1 MASLKINFSRTAVA
15 SIIAPESGRIYCR
28 DEKTRGLV
36 LDVQAGGTKTFQV
49 YRKVNGKPTRVTLG
63 RFDPEL
69 PESREFT
76 RDTDPLSL
84 IGHSAV
90 LNVKM
95 ARKLADAVNAALDRG
110 ENPAGEAAQSRLAAK
125 TELTLRQAFER
136 YYQDHLVPQG
146 KKTAEDLRNDFARY
160 VGKVAAGQKKL
171 RGKER
176 QKSAGSVDWETR
188 KLSSITP
195 AHIRQ
200 LMISLQAGVGD
211 RTANKVFVMLRS
223 IFNAMLAWK
232 LYAGD
237 NPCTSI
243 AKFKEVSRE
252 RFIGGDE
259 LPRFMKLLNEHTHR
273 NFKDFILLSLF
284 TGARRENVLSM
295 RWSDIDMDAGIW
307 TVPGKQAKGGAALTI
322 SITSNARQIL
332 ASRKNTVE
340 YVADETGKSSP
351 FVFAAK
357 SASGYMSPPN
367 KLWKK
372 LLEDGELKDLRLHDL
387 RRSLGSW
394 AAMTGASLPVIGR
407 ALGHRT
413 ASATMVYARLQHDP
427 VLEAMERATATMLE
441 KAKPLATETAP
452 PSPVG
457 SIAATPAADPSKQ

>member
-1 MASLKINFSRTAVA
+1 MASSKINFSRTAVA
-15 SIIAPESGRIYCR
+15 SISAPDSGRIYYR

-63 RFDPEL
+63 RFDADL

-76 RDTDPLSL
+76 KDTDPLSL
-84 IGHSAV
+84 IGHSAA

-110 ENPAGEAAQSRLAAK
+110 ENPASEAAQSRLAGK
-125 TELTLRQAFER
+125 TELNLRQAFER
-136 YYQDHLVPQG
+136 YYQDHLVPHG

-160 VGKVAAGQKKL
+160 VGKVPVGQKKL

-188 KLSSITP
+188 KLSSVTQG
-195 AHIRQ
+195 HIRQ

-223 IFNAMLAWK
+223 IFNAMIKWN
-232 LYAGD
+232 LYGGE
-237 NPCTSI
+237 NPCENI
-243 AKFKEVSRE
+243 VKFKEVSRE

-259 LPRFMKLLNEHTHR
+259 LPRFMGLLNKHPHR
-273 NFKDFILLSLF
+273 DFKDFVLLSLF

-295 RWSDIDMDAGIW
+295 RWSNINMDAGIW
-307 TVPGKQAKGGAALTI
+307 TVPGEQSKNRAPLTI
-322 SITSNARQIL
+322 SITTNVRQIL
-332 ASRKNTVE
+332 SGRKAE
-340 YVADETGKSSP
+340 IAPLSDEHGEPSP
-351 FVFAAK
+351 FVFAAR

-367 KLWKK
+367 KRWKQ
-372 LLEDGELKDLRLHDL
+372 LLKDAQLEDLRLHDL

-394 AAMTGASLPVIGR
+394 AAITGASLPVIGR
-407 ALGHRT
+407 ALGHKT
-413 ASATMVYARLQHDP
+413 ATATMVYARLQHDP
-427 VLEAMERATATMLE
+427 VLEAMERATTAMLE
-441 KAKPLATETAP
+441 KANN
-452 PSPVG
+452 
-457 SIAATPAADPSKQ
+457 ADSSNMK

>member
-1 MASLKINFSRTAVA
+1 MASSKINFSRTAVA
-15 SIIAPESGRIYCR
+15 SISAPYSGRIYYR

-63 RFDPEL
+63 RFDADL

-76 RDTDPLSL
+76 KDTDPLSL
-84 IGHSAV
+84 IGHSAA

-110 ENPAGEAAQSRLAAK
+110 ENPASEAAQSRLAGK
-125 TELTLRQAFER
+125 TELNLRQAFER
-136 YYQDHLVPQG
+136 YYQDHLVPHG

-160 VGKVAAGQKKL
+160 VGKVPVGQKKL

-188 KLSSITP
+188 KLSSVTQE
-195 AHIRQ
+195 HIRK

-223 IFNAMLAWK
+223 IFNAMISWK
-232 LYAGD
+232 LYSGE
-237 NPCTSI
+237 NPCANI

-259 LPRFMKLLNEHTHR
+259 LPRFMGMLNKHPHR
-273 NFKDFILLSLF
+273 DFKDFVLLSLF

-295 RWSDIDMDAGIW
+295 RWSDINMDAGIW
-307 TVPGKQAKGGAALTI
+307 TVPGEQSKNGAPLTI
-322 SITSNARQIL
+322 SITTNVRQIL
-332 ASRKNTVE
+332 SSRKAE
-340 YVADETGKSSP
+340 VARASDEHGEPTP

-367 KLWKK
+367 KRWKQ
-372 LLEDGELKDLRLHDL
+372 LLKDAQLDDLRLHDL

-394 AAMTGASLPVIGR
+394 AAITGASLPVIGR
-407 ALGHRT
+407 ALGHKT
-413 ASATMVYARLQHDP
+413 ATATMVYARLQHDP
-427 VLEAMERATATMLE
+427 VLEAMERATTAMLE
-441 KAKPLATETAP
+441 KAKKAHSSNGE
-452 PSPVG
+452 
-457 SIAATPAADPSKQ
+457 